1 MIKQK
6 HSYLNSYYPNVGI
19 FFNESTKLCAKTAY
33 SFLSLFGLYFTLM
46 IGSLF
51 VPQKIEGINALTA
64 LIIILSLF
72 MLCGMVSAIYGDK
85 TNNYNYYF
93 ATKVGLKTNEFSEIN
108 HYLKE
113 IIKISLNYNI
123 KSELLERIENRYIKI
138 KKCSSANVIQML
150 ENSYKDEITLKV
162 VEQE

>member
-19 FFNESTKLCAKTAY
+19 FFNESTKPYAKTAY

-51 VPQKIEGINALTA
+51 VPQKIEDINALTA
-64 LIIILSLF
+64 FIIILSLF
-72 MLCGMVSAIYGDK
+72 LLCGMVIAIYVDR
-85 TNNYNYYF
+85 TENYNHSF

-108 HYLKE
+108 HCLKE
-113 IIKISLNYNI
+113 IIKISLNYKI
-123 KSELLERIENRYIKI
+123 KSELLEKIESRYVKI
-138 KKCSSANVIQML
+138 KNCSNVNVIQML